1 MIVLSAKE
9 IQALTAAADLSDLPV
24 KYREIIAG
32 LLARSGTQ
40 ARDADLFVDGAADL
54 HSQTAGI
61 GGVIYS
67 SNNEIF
73 SFSEYLH
80 DATNNEAEYNA
91 LIMGLKSLLK
101 LNLLNPIIY
110 SDSELIVNQVNGEYR
125 VKNDRMKLL
134 HKEVI
139 DLLSNFETW
148 SLIHVLRD
156 KNKVADKL
164 ANEGRKK
171 VNY

>member
-1 MIVLSAKE
+1 MELNNKE
-9 IQALTAAADLSDLPV
+9 IEALKQHL
-24 KYREIIAG
+24 KNKKN
-32 LLARSGTQ
+32 RSNSELETLYNKLVVGNKIT
-40 ARDADLFVDGAADL
+40 LYIDGAADL
-54 HSQTAGI
+54 HSKTAGI

-80 DATNNEAEYNA
+80 DATNNEAEYSA
-91 LIMGLKSLLK
+91 LILGLKSLLK
-101 LNLLNPIIY
+101 LNLLNPYIY
-110 SDSELIVNQVNGEYR
+110 SDSELIVKQVNGEYR
-125 VKNDRMKLL
+125 VKNDRMILL
-134 HKEVI
+134 HSEVI
-139 DLLSNFETW
+139 SLLRKFETW

-171 VNY
+171 S

>member
-1 MIVLSAKE
+1 MELNNKE
-9 IQALTAAADLSDLPV
+9 IEALKQHL
-24 KYREIIAG
+24 KNKKN
-32 LLARSGTQ
+32 RSNSELETLYNKLVVGNKIT
-40 ARDADLFVDGAADL
+40 LYIDGAADL
-54 HSQTAGI
+54 HSKTAGI

-101 LNLLNPIIY
+101 LKLLNPIIY
-110 SDSELIVNQVNGEYR
+110 SDSELIVKQVNGEYR

-139 DLLSNFETW
+139 SLLSNFETW
-148 SLIHVLRD
+148 SLIHVFRD

-171 VNY
+171 VNH

>member
-1 MIVLSAKE
+1 
-9 IQALTAAADLSDLPV
+9 
-24 KYREIIAG
+24 
-32 LLARSGTQ
+32 
-40 ARDADLFVDGAADL
+40 
-54 HSQTAGI
+54 
-61 GGVIYS
+61 
-67 SNNEIF
+67 
-73 SFSEYLH
+73 
-80 DATNNEAEYNA
+80 
-91 LIMGLKSLLK
+91 MGLKSLLK
-101 LNLLNPIIY
+101 LKLLNPIIY

-125 VKNDRMKLL
+125 VKNNRMKLL

-139 DLLSNFETW
+139 GLLSNFETW

>member
-1 MIVLSAKE
+1 MKLNNKEIEALKKHLKNKENRSNSELEILYNKLIIDDEIVLY
-9 IQALTAAADLSDLPV
+9 I
-24 KYREIIAG
+24 
-32 LLARSGTQ
+32 
-40 ARDADLFVDGAADL
+40 DGAADL
-54 HSQTAGI
+54 HSKTAGI

-101 LNLLNPIIY
+101 LKLLNPVIY

-134 HKEVI
+134 HKQVI
-139 DLLSNFETW
+139 SLLSNFETW

>member
-1 MIVLSAKE
+1 MKLNNNEIEALKQHLKNKE
-9 IQALTAAADLSDLPV
+9 NRSDSEL
-24 KYREIIAG
+24 EILYTKLVVDDKIAMYI
-32 LLARSGTQ
+32 
-40 ARDADLFVDGAADL
+40 DGAADL
-54 HSQTAGI
+54 HSKTAGI

-80 DATNNEAEYNA
+80 DATNNEAEYSA

-101 LNLLNPIIY
+101 LKLLNPVIY
-110 SDSELIVNQVNGEYR
+110 SDSELIVNQVNGVYR

-139 DLLSNFETW
+139 SLLSNFETW

>member
-1 MIVLSAKE
+1 MKLNNKEIEALKNHLKNKENRSNSELEILYNKLVVDDKIVLY
-9 IQALTAAADLSDLPV
+9 I
-24 KYREIIAG
+24 
-32 LLARSGTQ
+32 
-40 ARDADLFVDGAADL
+40 DGAADL
-54 HSQTAGI
+54 HSKTAGI

-125 VKNDRMKLL
+125 VKNDRLKLL

-139 DLLSNFETW
+139 SLLSNFETW

>member
-1 MIVLSAKE
+1 MKLNNKE
-9 IQALTAAADLSDLPV
+9 IEALKQHLNNKENRSNPEL
-24 KYREIIAG
+24 EILYNKLVTDDKVALYI
-32 LLARSGTQ
+32 
-40 ARDADLFVDGAADL
+40 DGAADL
-54 HSQTAGI
+54 HSKSAGI

-101 LNLLNPIIY
+101 LKLLNPIIY
-110 SDSELIVNQVNGEYR
+110 SDSELIVKQVNGEYR

-134 HKEVI
+134 HREVI
-139 DLLSNFETW
+139 SLLSNFQSW

-171 VNY
+171 S

>member
-1 MIVLSAKE
+1 MKLNNKE
-9 IQALTAAADLSDLPV
+9 IEALKLHLKDKKNRKNSELDLLYKKLTVDNKITL
-24 KYREIIAG
+24 YI
-32 LLARSGTQ
+32 
-40 ARDADLFVDGAADL
+40 DGAADL
-54 HSQTAGI
+54 HSKTAGI
-61 GGVIYS
+61 GGIIYS

-80 DATNNEAEYNA
+80 DATNNEAEYNS

-101 LNLLNPIIY
+101 LKLLNPIIY

-125 VKNDRMKLL
+125 VKNNRMKLL

-139 DLLSNFETW
+139 GLLSNFETW

>member
-1 MIVLSAKE
+1 MKLNNKE
-9 IQALTAAADLSDLPV
+9 IESLKQHLKNKKNRSNSDLETLYNKLV
-24 KYREIIAG
+24 VDNKISLYI
-32 LLARSGTQ
+32 
-40 ARDADLFVDGAADL
+40 DGAADL
-54 HSQTAGI
+54 HSKTAGI

-101 LNLLNPIIY
+101 LKLLNPIIY
-110 SDSELIVNQVNGEYR
+110 SDSELVVNQVNGEYR

-134 HKEVI
+134 HNEVI
-139 DLLSNFETW
+139 SLLSNFETW

-171 VNY
+171 VNH